1 MKFELNEYHRN
12 ISDEELLQ
20 DVKNV
25 ALKLNKQ
32 SITTAEYDEVGT
44 FNHTTIARRF
54 GSWKETLSKAGL
66 ETEGHNFYISDQEYI
81 KDLQR
86 VASEIGNTTITCGQY
101 EELGKYDRGKLS
113 KRFGSWDKALIAAGL
128 ENTGFHRNISYV
140 DLFHEIENMWIRKGS
155 QPTTTD
161 VKNGYS
167 KYSLHAYTEHFGS
180 WRGALQAFVQYIEE
194 ANDDE
199 PIDEESSSD
208 VKDIKGEPVA
218 CKEIERPRHKTS
230 RDVNYRLRFKVM
242 HRDNFK
248 CCICGNSPA
257 KDSAIELHID
267 HIIPWSKGG
276 ETIMENLQ
284 TLCSKCNLGKSDLD
298 M

>member
-32 SITTAEYDEVGT
+32 SITRAEYDEVGAY
-44 FNHTTIARRF
+44 NHTTITKRF
-54 GSWKETLSKAGL
+54 GSWKEALYKVGL
-66 ETEGHNFYISDQEYI
+66 EFESHNSYISDQEYI
-81 KDLQR
+81 MDLRR
-86 VASEIGNTTITCGQY
+86 VTNEVGNTTVIYGQY
-101 EELGKYDRGKLS
+101 RKLGKYDCGRLS
-113 KRFGSWDKALIAAGL
+113 KRFGGWDKALIAAGL
-128 ENTGFHRNISYV
+128 EDTGFIRNIS
-140 DLFHEIENMWIRKGS
+140 DEELFHEIENMWIKKGS

-167 KYSLHAYTEHFGS
+167 KYSLNTYVRHFGG
-180 WRGALQAFVQYIEE
+180 WRVALQAFVQYIEE
-194 ANDDE
+194 INDDE
-199 PIDEESSSD
+199 FIDEEFLAD
-208 VKDIKGEPVA
+208 LKDIREESVA
-218 CKEIERPRHKTS
+218 CKETECPRHKTS

-276 ETIMENLQ
+276 ETVMENLQ